1 MNNNLNTD
9 ESTYNDDNNTAS
21 CPICGAAM
29 KEKQGWGCYK
39 CPRCGYEE

>member
-9 ESTYNDDNNTAS
+9 ESTYNDDNTAS

-29 KEKQGWGCYK
+29 KEKQG
-39 CPRCGYEE
+39 